1 MPRYVIQRALGN
13 VSDAELE
20 AAAENSR
27 RVREASFP
35 DIEWEHSHVVHSD
48 GGLKSYCV
56 YSAPNAQ
63 MVRDHAAAAGLPA
76 DDVEEIKVDIL
87 G

>member
-1 MPRYVIQRALGN
+1 MPRYVIQRTLGT
-13 VSDAELE
+13 VSDEELE

-27 RVREASFP
+27 RVREADFP
-35 DIEWEHSHVVHSD
+35 EIVWEHSHVVHVGD
-48 GGLKSYCV
+48 GLKTYCV
-56 YSAPNAQ
+56 YSAPDAQ

-76 DDVEEIKVDIL
+76 DDVEEIKLDIL